1 MSDKLLLV
9 ENNIFE
15 YKSEKRNEHMF
26 LTGLLTR
33 ADSRNFNGRIYPKS
47 LLEREMKN
55 YEVLIKERRA
65 LGQLDHPE
73 VSVVE
78 LSDVSHLI
86 TEIHW
91 QGNEVYGT
99 LELLNTPKGK
109 IAQELVN
116 SGIKIGISSRAVG
129 SIREENGASVV
140 QDDVTWIC
148 WDLVSDASCQGAYMK
163 PVNESFDLMSTKVL
177 TESGSYENLF
187 SREYRINRILNK
199 IICNCEENCSI

>member
-1 MSDKLLLV
+1 MHEKLLLV
-9 ENNIFE
+9 ESNIFE
-15 YKSEKRNEHMF
+15 YKAEKHNDHMF

-33 ADSRNFNGRIYPKS
+33 ADSRNFNGRIYPKNI
-47 LLEREMKN
+47 LEREMKN
-55 YEVLIKERRA
+55 YEILIKERRA

-73 VSVVE
+73 ASIVE

-116 SGIKIGISSRAVG
+116 SGVKVGISSDRK
-129 SIREENGASVV
+129 SVV
-140 QDDVTWIC
+140 
-148 WDLVSDASCQGAYMK
+148 
-163 PVNESFDLMSTKVL
+163 
-177 TESGSYENLF
+177 
-187 SREYRINRILNK
+187 
-199 IICNCEENCSI
+199 